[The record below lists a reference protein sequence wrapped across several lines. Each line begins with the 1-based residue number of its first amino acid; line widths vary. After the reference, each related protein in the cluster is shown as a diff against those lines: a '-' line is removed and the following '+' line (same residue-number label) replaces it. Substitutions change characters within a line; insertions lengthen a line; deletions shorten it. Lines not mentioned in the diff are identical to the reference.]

1 MNIFNLNS
9 IAPLIE
15 EPKTDDEFNEWIQ
28 QKEVIPFLEREV
40 GEIFVII
47 YASLP
52 FAFIHSALLDQVDLD
67 EKKIEDL
74 LGWSGN
80 PFDTWSLTASSDD
93 VWISGPLENIS
104 SELLR
109 KGKQIL
115 YIREFEGVPS
125 REKYFEL
132 DQMISQVL
140 DIHFLEER
148 NAWCKLD
155 DHGDIEEIVKVIEIE
170 ELRRQG
176 LYKIVAFKKSALDEF
191 ACVGKYSLCRMFDFN
206 RFDTKGFP
214 GWSHTNESVEFT
226 NGRNIFGTLHIEEN
240 VGSYSRGIQI
250 ASCDSVSKDSII
262 DKMWGRDV
270 SGEPKQ
276 YASFITVDWK
286 NGITAEIPCAPDSL
300 SNYFTKSSL
309 PLELSPAFFK
319 PEVLLKY
326 KSDREKYKLNGYSIS
341 CRGAWYLKSYGINDA
356 GQVYAYLCDLNRLPY
371 SEQLHWKAF
380 NESPKAGLPERTI
393 ATDFLGRWPDEED
406 PLMRLRTLLSKLS
419 KQDIG
424 WWTLKGDNSLESLN
438 FPYSNSTDEW
448 EEEIL
453 NLDQVMIEG
462 FNEKWLKKKTAELGI
477 LTDPSFRSL
486 KLIEELLL
494 GFGYEED
501 HAKSIMSPFRE
512 IHNLRSKLKG
522 HTSGEEAA
530 LLRKNA
536 LIQFRS
542 YYMHYRNL
550 ISECIESLEIL
561 KDAFSQVTS

>member
-1 MNIFNLNS
+1 MNIFNFNS
-9 IAPLIE
+9 IAPIIE
-15 EPKTDDEFNEWIQ
+15 EPNSDEEFNEWIQ
-28 QKEVIPFLEREV
+28 QKEMIPFLEREI
-40 GEIFVII
+40 EETFIII

-52 FAFIHSALLDQVDLD
+52 FAFIHSALIDQVDLD

-80 PFDTWSLTASSDD
+80 PFDTWSLAASSND
-93 VWISGPLENIS
+93 VLISGPLENIH
-104 SELLR
+104 SELLS
-109 KGKQIL
+109 KGRQIL

-155 DHGDIEEIVKVIEIE
+155 GHGDIEDIVKVIEIE
-170 ELRRQG
+170 G
-176 LYKIVAFKKSALDEF
+176 LHREDFNKIVVFKKSALDEF
-191 ACVGKYSLCRMFDFN
+191 ACVGNYSLCRRFDFTRYN
-206 RFDTKGFP
+206 PKGFP
-214 GWSHTNESVEFT
+214 GWSHTNESVNFT
-226 NGRNIFGTLHIEEN
+226 NGRNIFGTLCVEEN
-240 VGSYSRGIQI
+240 VGSFSRGIQI
-250 ASCDSVSKDSII
+250 ARCNSVSKESII
-262 DKMWGRDV
+262 DKLWGREI
-270 SGEPKQ
+270 SGGPKQ
-276 YASFITVDWK
+276 YASFITMDWK
-286 NGITAEIPCAPDSL
+286 NETIAEISCAPDSL
-300 SNYFTKSSL
+300 SNYFTESNL
-309 PLELSPAFFK
+309 PFEISPAFFK

-326 KSDREKYKLNGYSIS
+326 KSDREKYKLNNYSIS

-356 GQVYAYLCDLNRLPY
+356 GQVFSYVGDLNRLPY
-371 SEQLHWKAF
+371 SEQLHWKQY
-380 NESPKAGLPERTI
+380 NEPPNAGLPKRTI
-393 ATDFLGRWPDEED
+393 ETDFCGMWSDVED
-406 PLMRLRTLLSKLS
+406 PLISLKTFLRKLSKL
-419 KQDIG
+419 DVG
-424 WWTLKGDNSLESLN
+424 WWTLKGDNSPEKLN
-438 FPYSNSTDEW
+438 YPYTSSTDDW

-453 NLDQVMIEG
+453 NLDQVIIEG
-462 FNEKWLKKKTAELGI
+462 FNEKWLRKKTAELGI
-477 LTDPSFRSL
+477 LTDPSYRSL
-486 KLIEELLL
+486 KLIEELLK

-501 HAKSIMSPFRE
+501 HAENIMSPFRE

-522 HTSGEEAA
+522 HTSGEEAV

>member
-15 EPKTDDEFNEWIQ
+15 EPKTDDAFNEWIQ

-40 GEIFVII
+40 EETFVII

-52 FAFIHSALLDQVDLD
+52 FAFIHSALVDQVDLD

-74 LGWSGN
+74 LGWNGN

-93 VWISGPLENIS
+93 VWISGPLDNIG

-109 KGKQIL
+109 KGRQIL
-115 YIREFEGVPS
+115 YVREFEGVPS

-155 DHGDIEEIVKVIEIE
+155 DHGDIEDIVKVIEIE
-170 ELRRQG
+170 GLRREV
-176 LYKIVAFKKSALDEF
+176 LNIIVVFKKSALDEF
-191 ACVGKYSLCRMFDFN
+191 ACVGNYSLCRMFDFPRYDPN
-206 RFDTKGFP
+206 GFS
-214 GWSHTNESVEFT
+214 GWNHIVERVDFT
-226 NGRNIFGTLHIEEN
+226 NGRNIFGRLGIEEK
-240 VGSYSRGIQI
+240 VESFSRGIQI
-250 ASCDSVSKDSII
+250 ASCDSVSKDLII
-262 DKMWGRDV
+262 DKVWGRDV
-270 SGEPKQ
+270 SGKPQQ
-276 YASFITVDWK
+276 YASFITMDWK
-286 NGITAEIPCAPDSL
+286 NGITAEISSAPDSL
-300 SNYFTKSSL
+300 SNYFTESNL
-309 PLELSPAFFK
+309 PFELSPAFFR

-326 KSDREKYKLNGYSIS
+326 KSDREKYTLNGYSIS
-341 CRGAWYLKSYGINDA
+341 CRGSWYLNSYSINDA
-356 GQVYAYLCDLNRLPY
+356 GQVFAYLCDLNKLPY
-371 SEQLHWKAF
+371 SEQLHWKTF
-380 NESPKAGLPERTI
+380 NELPKAGLPQRTI
-393 ATDFLGRWPDEED
+393 DTDFLGRWPDEED
-406 PLMRLRTLLSKLS
+406 PLIRLRTLLSKLS

-438 FPYSNSTDEW
+438 YPYSNSTDEW

-453 NLDQVMIEG
+453 KLDQVIIEG
-462 FNEKWLKKKTAELGI
+462 FNEKWLRKKAAELGI
-477 LTDPSFRSL
+477 LTDPSYRSL
-486 KLIEELLL
+486 KLIEELLK

-542 YYMHYRNL
+542 YHMHYRNV
-550 ISECIESLEIL
+550 ISECIESLKIL